1 MSINFLSHIYHLFFF
16 SLISRLIPKG
26 IYCRTMDR
34 LMEVLKWVYMA
45 LFFFFVILQLDNFIN
60 PATLNLSLDK
70 RFVET
75 LPIRQTLIHRVDT
88 PCQKEDSTVT
98 KKLSASRAKTYVMKC
113 SISLF
118 CLKSLVNV
126 FFYLLG
132 YRYIFAVQLWSKRI
146 AEQKWIWGLYHCLP
160 APTSCSST
168 VNFHRFRLQVGLV
181 FVYFQTNVSH
191 VSGWSENEQ
200 RLYLRAKGR
209 GMELCLFHFTLY
221 LGVTPLARVL
231 TTCTDAFS
239 ELSVLI

>member
-1 MSINFLSHIYHLFFF
+1 M
-16 SLISRLIPKG
+16 
-26 IYCRTMDR
+26 
-34 LMEVLKWVYMA
+34 
-45 LFFFFVILQLDNFIN
+45 ILQLDNFIN

-118 CLKSLVNV
+118 CLKSLVNM
-126 FFYLLG
+126 FFLFIRLPIHL
-132 YRYIFAVQLWSKRI
+132 RCSALVQENRG
-146 AEQKWIWGLYHCLP
+146 AEVDMRFVSLF

-168 VNFHRFRLQVGLV
+168 ANFHRFRLQVGLV
-181 FVYFQTNVSH
+181 FVYFQTNASH
-191 VSGWSENEQ
+191 VSGWSENGIE
-200 RLYLRAKGR
+200 K

>member
-1 MSINFLSHIYHLFFF
+1 
-16 SLISRLIPKG
+16 
-26 IYCRTMDR
+26 MDR
-34 LMEVLKWVYMA
+34 LMEVLKWVFMA

-118 CLKSLVNV
+118 CLKSLMNM
-126 FFYLLG
+126 FFNYLLG

-146 AEQKWIWGLYHCLP
+146 AKQKWIWGLYHCLP

-181 FVYFQTNVSH
+181 FVYFQTNASH
-191 VSGWSENEQ
+191 VSGWRCDSFGSGSNHMHWCVFRTVRSHLKQNE
-200 RLYLRAKGR
+200 A
-209 GMELCLFHFTLY
+209 EHFH
-221 LGVTPLARVL
+221 PH
-231 TTCTDAFS
+231 
-239 ELSVLI
+239 

>member
-45 LFFFFVILQLDNFIN
+45 LFFFFVILQLDNFLN
-60 PATLNLSLDK
+60 PATLNLYLDK

-118 CLKSLVNV
+118 CLKSLVNM
-126 FFYLLG
+126 FFLFIRLPIHLRCSALVQENRG
-132 YRYIFAVQLWSKRI
+132 AEVDLRFVSLFA
-146 AEQKWIWGLYHCLP
+146 G
-160 APTSCSST
+160 
-168 VNFHRFRLQVGLV
+168 
-181 FVYFQTNVSH
+181 SH
-191 VSGWSENEQ
+191 FM
-200 RLYLRAKGR
+200 LIY
-209 GMELCLFHFTLY
+209 
-221 LGVTPLARVL
+221 
-231 TTCTDAFS
+231 S
-239 ELSVLI
+239 ELS

>member
-1 MSINFLSHIYHLFFF
+1 MSKLSLVTIFVLLQLDFKAHTKGNLLPYNGSINGSF
-16 SLISRLIPKG
+16 
-26 IYCRTMDR
+26 
-34 LMEVLKWVYMA
+34 EVSFYGP
-45 LFFFFVILQLDNFIN
+45 FFFFVILQLDNFIN

-118 CLKSLVNV
+118 CLKSLMNM
-126 FFYLLG
+126 FFNYLLG

-181 FVYFQTNVSH
+181 FVYFQTNASH

-200 RLYLRAKGR
+200 RFTYGR
-209 GMELCLFHFTLY
+209 KEGGWSFVYSISPYTLVWLLW
-221 LGVTPLARVL
+221 LG
-231 TTCTDAFS
+231 F
-239 ELSVLI
+239 

>member
-1 MSINFLSHIYHLFFF
+1 
-16 SLISRLIPKG
+16 
-26 IYCRTMDR
+26 MDR
-34 LMEVLKWVYMA
+34 LMEVLKWVFMA

-118 CLKSLVNV
+118 CLKSLMNM
-126 FFYLLG
+126 FFNYLLG

-146 AEQKWIWGLYHCLP
+146 AKQKWIWGLYHCLP

-181 FVYFQTNVSH
+181 FVYFQTNASH

>member
-1 MSINFLSHIYHLFFF
+1 MSKLSLVTIFVLFQLDFKAHTKGNLLPYNGSINGSF
-16 SLISRLIPKG
+16 
-26 IYCRTMDR
+26 
-34 LMEVLKWVYMA
+34 EVSFYGP
-45 LFFFFVILQLDNFIN
+45 FFFFVILQLDNFIN

-118 CLKSLVNV
+118 CLKSLMNM
-126 FFYLLG
+126 FFYYLLG

-160 APTSCSST
+160 ASTSCSST

-181 FVYFQTNVSH
+181 FVYFQTNASH
-191 VSGWSENEQ
+191 VSGWRCDSFGSGSNHMHWCVFRTVRSHLKQNE
-200 RLYLRAKGR
+200 A
-209 GMELCLFHFTLY
+209 EHFH
-221 LGVTPLARVL
+221 PH
-231 TTCTDAFS
+231 
-239 ELSVLI
+239 

>member
-1 MSINFLSHIYHLFFF
+1 M
-16 SLISRLIPKG
+16 
-26 IYCRTMDR
+26 
-34 LMEVLKWVYMA
+34 
-45 LFFFFVILQLDNFIN
+45 ILQLDNFIN

-146 AEQKWIWGLYHCLP
+146 AEQKWIWGLYHYLP

-209 GMELCLFHFTLY
+209 GRGKEGGWSFVYSISPYTLVWLLW
-221 LGVTPLARVL
+221 LG
-231 TTCTDAFS
+231 F
-239 ELSVLI
+239 